1 MSVLRQVGSW
11 VVRWQMTLALL
22 AVTAVFIGGLH
33 VTGELREA
41 DARAERTAAI
51 RLCESGNERTAVL
64 RDFLSP
70 MTADPDE
77 RQYAFITDPTLRAGA
92 LDQARRSRAELRQR
106 VDKAFKLRDCAAEL
120 PPPPDGGGH

>member
-1 MSVLRQVGSW
+1 VSVLRQVGSW
-11 VVRWQMTLALL
+11 VVRWQTTLVLL
-22 AVTAVFIGGLH
+22 AITVVFIGGLH

-64 RDFLSP
+64 RDFMAP

-77 RQYAFITDPTLRAGA
+77 RQYAFITDPQLRAGA
-92 LDQARRSRAELRQR
+92 LDQARRSRAELRDR
-106 VDKAFKLRDCAAEL
+106 VAKAFTLRDCAAEL